1 MVKIPFGGENM
12 RINKENLIR
21 FFDRKGFYIV
31 LFLSVLVIGA
41 TSVYVTNNNLKKL
54 EELRKAQ
61 QEEINSAVES
71 DWGYEE
77 ELAQIQK
84 EKQEKNNSEAV
95 INQQQENN
103 VSGTEENPKTVTKSS
118 NEVKSSKKND
128 ALTSSKVTTVMANT
142 TSTIKKDSNLSA
154 ATLALL
160 KPVTGDIILE
170 FAKDKLVFSKTLQ
183 EWTTHK
189 GVDIGGNLGEPVLSA
204 MDGIVTKVYKD
215 PKLGNT
221 VVVKNG
227 KWETRYANLDDEI
240 FVKEQQKIA
249 KGQQIGKIGESAK
262 FEVAESPHLHFELLE
277 NGIPVDPTAYFK

>member
-1 MVKIPFGGENM
+1 VKNV
-12 RINKENLIR
+12 RINRENLIR

-31 LFLSVLVIGA
+31 LFLSIVVIAA

-61 QEEINSAVES
+61 QEEINSAIES

-77 ELAQIQK
+77 ELVQAQEEK
-84 EKQEKNNSEAV
+84 EQQNNSTAV
-95 INQQQENN
+95 ISQQQENN
-103 VSGTEENPKTVTKSS
+103 VSDNKENPQPVTKHS
-118 NEVKSSKKND
+118 NEVKNPGKND
-128 ALTSSKVTTVMANT
+128 SLTNSKVTTVMASN
-142 TSTIKKDSNLSA
+142 TSTIKKDNSLSSA
-154 ATLALL
+154 KLVLL
-160 KPVTGDIILE
+160 KPVNGDIILE

-189 GVDIGGNLGEPVLSA
+189 GVDIGSNLGEPVLAA

-221 VVVKNG
+221 VVIKNG

-240 FVKEQQKIA
+240 LVKEQEKVV

-262 FEVAESPHLHFELLE
+262 FEVGEGPHLHFELLE
-277 NGIPVDPTAYFK
+277 NGIPVDPIAYFK